1 MKRLIG
7 FLLILVLLISLA
19 SCGNI
24 DLSKDGK
31 KEIINNA
38 WKRLG
43 ADTIMKFNEDGTGE
57 YDSFKITK
65 WSYEGVFL
73 DFSYEDTFLEYNVDK
88 EFKLLYDSNNILTL
102 TCEDDENIVFVKES
116 QYDEAS
122 KTFEIKKEEVASS
135 NDDESSSV
143 LSVKSA
149 TIGVGSND
157 TKDFAKYNSVTLD
170 NGFLTCE
177 FTTKMNSENY
187 HLANVWAFTDTDF
200 TEEYTKGHIYNSEK
214 EINKSYFNIVNEE
227 QDFYIGEEKTWKA
240 CFDLSE
246 SSIWGEKP
254 TEIVFLLKKDKTD
267 DTSDSIYYALRDI
280 EWE

>member
-122 KTFEIKKEEVASS
+122 KTFEIKKEEVESS
-135 NDDESSSV
+135 NDDESEDDTATSISENEAKEKALSSFQYQTYKLEDGIYENRYSKSYTVSNVKVGSIETNVKDWQKKYEVIINGTCYVYNKYGSLDRISEYAIYYDVGYDSSV
-143 LSVKSA
+143 EYVKCY
-149 TIGVGSND
+149 VD
-157 TKDFAKYNSVTLD
+157 
-170 NGFLTCE
+170 
-177 FTTKMNSENY
+177 
-187 HLANVWAFTDTDF
+187 
-200 TEEYTKGHIYNSEK
+200 
-214 EINKSYFNIVNEE
+214 
-227 QDFYIGEEKTWKA
+227 
-240 CFDLSE
+240 
-246 SSIWGEKP
+246 
-254 TEIVFLLKKDKTD
+254 
-267 DTSDSIYYALRDI
+267 
-280 EWE
+280 